1 MTTKTPSVKHL
12 GLLTSGSYIMGSK
25 DAKAKRVKDTQKSI
39 SNTDYIV
46 NHKYSD
52 SGITVYQ
59 HKNDPKHLVISHRG
73 TNVGGKKG
81 MKDVANDLSLSM
93 GLKAGHKKRFN
104 QRKRTTEKAIRDL
117 GGVGGQVHITG
128 HSLGGGTANYAV
140 AQSKLIR
147 DNLTSLNTFNTAAH
161 PTFNGDLKISTAERR
176 KLRGKVV
183 HHRKENDAVS
193 MGLKTYIP
201 LGGVVKTTK
210 TAPDDKAGRGMVSK
224 IINKHPLVKLG
235 SLGSASLNAHSMK
248 HYTGED
254 D

>member
-1 MTTKTPSVKHL
+1 
-12 GLLTSGSYIMGSK
+12 
-25 DAKAKRVKDTQKSI
+25 
-39 SNTDYIV
+39 
-46 NHKYSD
+46 
-52 SGITVYQ
+52 
-59 HKNDPKHLVISHRG
+59 
-73 TNVGGKKG
+73 VGGKKG

-161 PTFNGDLKISTAERR
+161 PVFNSDLKISTAD
-176 KLRGKVV
+176 KLKLKGRVV

-193 MGLKTYIP
+193 FGLKTYVP
-201 LGGVVKTTK
+201 LGGVVKTTNVVH
-210 TAPDDKAGRGMVSK
+210 DDKKGKSMVSK
-224 IINKHPLVKLG
+224 IVNKHPLVKLG
-235 SLGSASLNAHSMK
+235 SMGSTSLNAHSMA